1 MSHFY
6 RIAKTKIFSIFF
18 FKIRCETNGTILYYF
33 PTLCQVAVRRCISS
47 NHGHGLADYNNATA
61 RSVTLLFSPLF
72 TSKCGEITQLWSVA
86 KLKVLK
92 CVVVKESALENR
104 KAEN

>member
-1 MSHFY
+1 MVRNQWDYSLL
-6 RIAKTKIFSIFF
+6 FSNTVPSCS
-18 FKIRCETNGTILYYF
+18 KE
-33 PTLCQVAVRRCISS
+33 VCISS

-72 TSKCGEITQLWSVA
+72 TSKCGEITQLCSVA
-86 KLKVLK
+86 KPKVLK